1 MSRKGQQASAGQG
14 AGMVH
19 AAGAVGEA
27 GLCLEPSVGNGK
39 GYGLHLSSRRA
50 VGESCWE
57 VKWEIAS
64 KSWEGC
70 QATT

>member
-39 GYGLHLSSRRA
+39 GLWASLEFQEGSR
-50 VGESCWE
+50 
-57 VKWEIAS
+57 
-64 KSWEGC
+64 
-70 QATT
+70 